1 MRARDLA
8 IPLALVAL
16 APPPGFAGGFE
27 EAAVRF
33 EQNATDGDFEIVLEI
48 KSGATGVDR
57 LTVQAPDGRTV
68 FELACPEPA
77 RLGLRQFALESPEPP
92 DLAAVKEA
100 FPEGT
105 YVVRG
110 RTVDGGALESEAV
123 LTHELPAA
131 AGFVV
136 PAEDAEDVVVEGL
149 VIRWH
154 SPAGIERIEV
164 EIEDEE
170 TGAAVVAV
178 LPARITSFSPPEGF
192 LEEGA
197 EYTLALGTVAGSGNK
212 TFVETSFTTA
222 E

>member
-1 MRARDLA
+1 MRARDLSVV
-8 IPLALVAL
+8 LALAAL
-16 APPPGFAGGFE
+16 APSPGLAGGFE
-27 EAAVRF
+27 EVALRF

-48 KSGATGVDR
+48 KSGSKGLDR
-57 LTVQAPDGRTV
+57 LSVEAPGGRTV
-68 FELACPEPA
+68 FELVCPEPA
-77 RLGLRQFALESPEPP
+77 TLGLRQFILESPEPP
-92 DLAAVKEA
+92 DLPAVVKA

-105 YVVRG
+105 YVIRG
-110 RTVDGGALESEAV
+110 RTVDGAALEDEAE

-136 PAEDAEDVVVEGL
+136 PAEDAEDVVLEEL
-149 VIRWH
+149 VIRWD
-154 SPAGIERIEV
+154 SPVGIERIEV

-197 EYTLALGTVAGSGNK
+197 EYTLALGTVAASGNK